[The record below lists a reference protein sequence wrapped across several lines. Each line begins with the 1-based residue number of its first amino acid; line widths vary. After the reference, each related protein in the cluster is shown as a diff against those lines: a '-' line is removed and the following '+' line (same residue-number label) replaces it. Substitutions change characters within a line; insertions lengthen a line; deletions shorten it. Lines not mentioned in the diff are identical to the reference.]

1 MLATWEILLAAIT
14 SVTRPADPYTNAL
27 LGEYKWASGNLT
39 YSFPTS
45 SADYGVGYY
54 QNEPNSFGA
63 LNAAQQDAARAA
75 FANYAAVANVT
86 FTEQIGADAAVA
98 TLRLAMSDVPST
110 AWAYY
115 PNTAPEGGDAW
126 FNKSDYSSPFKG
138 NYAYTTFLHEI
149 GHSLGLEHP
158 HENGMPLDRDSMEY
172 SVMSYRSYVGASTT
186 MGYTNEEWGFA
197 QSLMMYDIAA
207 VQQMYGANFS
217 TNNGNSTYSWS
228 PSTGEML
235 VNGVGQGTAGD
246 NKIFQTVWDGGGTDT
261 YDFSNYSTNLTINL
275 QPGGWT
281 TTSNA
286 QLAKFHYSGSLIA
299 DGNIANALQYNGD
312 PRSLI
317 ENAIGGSGYDT
328 VIGNAAANLL
338 YGGGGD
344 DYLFGLGGNDRFFAE
359 AGADSMDG
367 GDGFDYMDYSSVT
380 SAMTVS
386 LYYAGWNTGVAAG
399 DLYSGIEGLVLGSA
413 GDVAYGDAASNYIYA
428 GNGNDTIFGF
438 GEQDFLFGQDGN
450 DNLMGDDGHDHL
462 FGGLGADLLQG
473 GAGFDYARYD
483 DANYAS
489 FIIALGGQVANTGVA
504 AGDTFAGIESFVLGS
519 GHDVAYGNTGDNYI
533 YGRGGNDTLYG
544 MEGHDTL
551 FGEAGRDRFIFDT
564 QVNAANSDVIG
575 DFVSGYDSLGLAHY
589 FFGGADAGGGE
600 VRFFQGIGITGAA
613 VHAYLGAMLFDTVT
627 SVLSFD
633 ADGAG
638 SGEAVT
644 IATLTGVNYLTASD
658 FFFV

>member
-1 MLATWEILLAAIT
+1 MTWETPLAAIT
-14 SVTRPADPYTNAL
+14 SVVRSSDPYTNAL
-27 LGEYKWASGNLT
+27 LGDYKWASGNLT

-45 SADYGVGYY
+45 AAAYGSPYY
-54 QNEPNSFGA
+54 QNEPGTFLA
-63 LNAAQQDAARAA
+63 LNTAQQDAARAA
-75 FANYAAVANVT
+75 FANYAAVAGVT
-86 FTEQIGADAAVA
+86 FTELTGGDTANA

-115 PNTAPEGGDAW
+115 PNTAAEGGDAW

-138 NYAYTTFLHEI
+138 NYAFATFIHEI

-158 HENGMPLDRDSMEY
+158 HENGMALDHDSMEF
-172 SVMSYRSYVGASTT
+172 SVMSYRSYVGASTS
-186 MGYTNEEWGFA
+186 MGYTNEQWGFA

-207 VQQMYGANFS
+207 VQQMYGANFN
-217 TNNGNSTYSWS
+217 TNNGNTTYSWS
-228 PSTGEML
+228 PSTGEMS
-235 VNGVGQGTAGD
+235 VNGVGQGAAGG

-275 QPGGWT
+275 QPGAWT
-281 TTSNA
+281 TTSTA
-286 QLAKFHYSGSLIA
+286 QLAKLYYTGSQVA

-312 PRSLI
+312 VRSLI
-317 ENAIGGSGYDT
+317 ENAIGGSGNDT
-328 VIGNAAANLL
+328 IIGNSAANLL
-338 YGGGGD
+338 YGSGGND
-344 DYLFGLGGNDRFFAE
+344 TLFGMDGNDRFFGE
-359 AGADSMDG
+359 AGSDHMDG
-367 GDGFDYMDYSSVT
+367 GSGFDYVDYSAVAT
-380 SAMTVS
+380 AMTVS
-386 LYYAGWNTGVAAG
+386 LHYAGWNSGFAAG
-399 DLYSGIEGLVLGSA
+399 DSYAGIEGLLLGSG

-428 GNGNDTIFGF
+428 GSGNDTIFGF
-438 GEQDFLFGQDGN
+438 GEQDFIFGQDGD

-473 GAGFDYARYD
+473 GSGFDYARYD

-504 AGDTFAGIESFVLGS
+504 AGDTFVGIESFVLGS
-519 GHDVAYGNTGDNYI
+519 GNDVAYGNAGDNYI
-533 YGRGGNDTLYG
+533 YGRGGNDTIYG

-551 FGEAGRDRFIFDT
+551 FGEAGRDRFIFDS
-564 QVNAANSDVIG
+564 QINAASSDVIG
-575 DFVSGYDSLGLAHY
+575 DFISGVDSIGLAQY
-589 FFGGADAGGGE
+589 FYGAAAAGAGE
-600 VRFFQGIGITGAA
+600 IRFFEAAGITGAA

-638 SGEAVT
+638 SGAAVQ
-644 IATLTGVNYLTASD
+644 IATLTGVNHMTGSD